1 MLVNNQSP
9 VVRWQTTSDKAQGV
23 RSKVTEKQKARRPGF
38 RGSSIIRTSM
48 EVTRRLETLP
58 PGVLLS
64 FKPFGF

>member
-9 VVRWQTTSDKAQGV
+9 VVRCQTTSDKAQGV
-23 RSKVTEKQKARRPGF
+23 GSKVTEKQKARRPGF